1 MDAQPAA
8 DGSLHFRLGPVERWV
23 VGLVALGFIGLG
35 GYVANEFKNRMDSQ
49 SKSMSDQ
56 AKQIQTIV
64 TQQAV
69 TNEQLQQLSR
79 QLADVPGIVHDV
91 AKIEVRI
98 DEHERRLHELEQVRK
113 LR

>member
-8 DGSLHFRLGPVERWV
+8 DGSLHFRLGLVERWV
-23 VGLVALGFIGLG
+23 VVTGAAAMLGMV
-35 GYVANEFKNRMDSQ
+35 GYVGSEFKARMDEQ
-49 SKSMSDQ
+49 G
-56 AKQIQTIV
+56 KQIQMVV

-91 AKIEVRI
+91 AKLEVRM
-98 DEHERRLHELEQVRK
+98 DEHERRIHEMEQVKK

>member
-8 DGSLHFRLGPVERWV
+8 DGSLHFRLGPIERWI
-23 VGLVALGFIGLG
+23 VGTGAILLLGMS
-35 GYVANEFKNRMDSQ
+35 GYVGSEFKARMDEQ
-49 SKSMSDQ
+49 G
-56 AKQIQTIV
+56 KQIQTVV

-91 AKIEVRI
+91 SKLEVRM
-98 DEHERRLHELEQVRK
+98 DEHERRIHELEQVKK